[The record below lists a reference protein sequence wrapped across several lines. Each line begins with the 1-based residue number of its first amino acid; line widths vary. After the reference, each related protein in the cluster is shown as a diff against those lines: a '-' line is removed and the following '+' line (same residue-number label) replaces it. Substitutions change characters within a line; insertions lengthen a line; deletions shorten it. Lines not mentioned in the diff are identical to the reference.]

1 MEVLVDSS
9 VWIDYFRN
17 GGSDILDNFID
28 DNLLITNNL
37 ILSELIPFLK
47 MKQHNELIELLYGID
62 RIELNIDWNQIIEYQ
77 EKCLKMESMA

>member
-1 MEVLVDSS
+1 
-9 VWIDYFRN
+9 
-17 GGSDILDNFID
+17 
-28 DNLLITNNL
+28 
-37 ILSELIPFLK
+37 